1 MAAVAADEIN
11 VAEFC
16 RRQGISR
23 DTFYRWRRRYREEGL
38 AGLEMRS
45 TRPNTSPRRTSFDVE
60 ESVVSLRKELLEMGS
75 DAGPGSIQW
84 HLGRRRDELGVQ
96 RIPSEATIWR
106 ILTRRGFV
114 TPQPRKRPKSSLRR
128 FEASAPNEMWQTDA
142 TKWTIKIGQVEIITF
157 LDDHSRVVARSR
169 AVLTATT
176 ENTWETFL
184 EGVAVCGLPTGVLS
198 DNGLNFSGRLRGFEV
213 AFEINLR
220 AGGVRPITSRPYHPQ
235 TCGKIERF
243 HQTLK
248 KWLARKPMAAD
259 LVELQAQL
267 DEFVVFYN
275 TRRPH
280 RGIGRITPQ
289 ERWDSR
295 PALVNP
301 GNPLPAVQR
310 AIPILI
316 DPRGVAITRPWR
328 IHVGSRYKGRHAH
341 VMLDDTH
348 AAVFIDGQLVRHLVL
363 DKTRSYQPSQP
374 RHLT

>member
-1 MAAVAADEIN
+1 
-11 VAEFC
+11 
-16 RRQGISR
+16 
-23 DTFYRWRRRYREEGL
+23 
-38 AGLEMRS
+38 MRS
-45 TRPNTSPRRTSFDVE
+45 TRPNSSPRRTLLEVEDV
-60 ESVVSLRKELLEMGS
+60 VVLLRKELLEMGS

-84 HLGRRRDELGVQ
+84 HLGRRRAELGVV
-96 RIPSEATIWR
+96 RVPAEATIWR

-114 TPQPRKRPKSSLRR
+114 IPEPRKRPKSSLRR

-142 TKWTIKIGQVEIITF
+142 TKWTIQIGQVEILTF
-157 LDDHSRVVARSR
+157 LDDHSRRVARSR

-176 ENTWETFL
+176 DNTWETFL
-184 EGVAVCGLPTGVLS
+184 EAVAVCGLPSGVLS

-248 KWLARKPMAAD
+248 KWLAKKPMAAD
-259 LVELQAQL
+259 LDELQTQL

-275 TRRPH
+275 TCRPH
-280 RGIGRITPQ
+280 RGIGRVTPQ

-295 PALVNP
+295 PALVNA
-301 GNPLPAVQR
+301 GHPLPNVQR
-310 AIPILI
+310 AIPITI
-316 DPRGVAITRPWR
+316 DPRGLAITRPWR
-328 IHVGSRYKGRHAH
+328 IHVGSRYKGQHAH

-348 AAVFIDGQLVRHLVL
+348 AAVFINGQLVRHLQL

-374 RHLT
+374 RHLP